1 MRGGRRVS
9 VRESW
14 SAFGRWLKGC
24 RAGPRPAMM
33 RVLYDAA
40 CTAGAAAIAY
50 EHDTVFLGRRLAAVF
65 LCAGLVPLLHWAFGL
80 YTRIELG
87 AVGRKALRVSAAI
100 ALTAIAVIVLY
111 RSSTPAVLLWA
122 TLVAGPL
129 VLPRVLLNAN
139 VRPARTSFLATAVQ
153 SRGPVLLVGGAGYI
167 GTHVVGDL
175 LAANYRVRVLDRLIH
190 GREPLQEFLGD
201 RRFELIEG
209 DVTDI
214 VKLVEGMKDA
224 SAVVHLAGLVGDPA
238 CAVDEA
244 FTRHANVIAT
254 RMVKEVALSVGVGR
268 FVFAS
273 SCSVYGAT
281 DRTVCEDDALNPVS
295 LYARTK
301 IDSEREL
308 LDAPRDGFHP
318 TILRFA
324 TVFGHSRR
332 PRFDLVAN
340 LFTAQ
345 AMTDGLVTVTGER
358 QWRPFVHVQ
367 DLSRAILLA
376 LRADPRVTSRRIF
389 NVGDDRMNMTIGQ
402 LADLVGDVVARERP
416 VRIVR
421 TPDAAD
427 ARNYAVRFDRI
438 RSVLGFEASVSMRE
452 GVEEIVHEFKR
463 GTYGDYRSPCYS
475 NLEMTKQALSAF
487 LDPVQSARLYAPVA
501 EAHRLRWLASGRAMG
516 VAGGRNVA
524 LKVPSSLSG
533 GGRESAPVLA
543 GAEPS
548 PLPQA
553 S

>member
-1 MRGGRRVS
+1 MV
-9 VRESW
+9 
-14 SAFGRWLKGC
+14 
-24 RAGPRPAMM
+24 
-33 RVLYDAA
+33 RVLYDGSW
-40 CTAGAAAIAY
+40 TAGAAALAY
-50 EHDTVFLGRRLAAVF
+50 EHDTMFLGRRFAAVF

-80 YTRIELG
+80 YTRIEIG
-87 AVGRKALRVSAAI
+87 AGGRKAARVSAAI
-100 ALTAIAVIVLY
+100 VLSAITVIVLS

-122 TLVAGPL
+122 TLVVGPL
-129 VLPRVLLNAN
+129 VLPRVLLNAG
-139 VRPARTSFLATAVQ
+139 VRPARPNFLATAVR

-167 GTHVVGDL
+167 GTHVVADL

-190 GREPLQEFLGD
+190 GRKPLEDFRAD

-214 VKLVEGMKDA
+214 VKLVEAMKDS

-254 RMVKEVALSVGVGR
+254 RMVKEVALSVGVSR

-281 DRTVCEDDALNPVS
+281 DRTVCEDDALNPMS

-308 LDAPRDGFHP
+308 LASPRDVFHP
-318 TILRFA
+318 VILRFA

-340 LFTAQ
+340 LFAAQ
-345 AMTDGLVTVTGER
+345 AMTDGVVTVTGER
-358 QWRPFVHVQ
+358 QWRPFIHVQ
-367 DLSRAILLA
+367 DLSRAIVLA
-376 LRADPRVTSRRIF
+376 LRADPHVTGGRIF

-402 LADLVGDVVARERP
+402 LAELVGDVVARERP

-421 TPDAAD
+421 TPDVAD
-427 ARNYAVRFDRI
+427 PRNYAVRFDRF
-438 RSVLGFEASVSMRE
+438 RSLLGFQAAVSMRA
-452 GVEEIVHEFKR
+452 GIEEIVRELKR

-487 LDPVQSARLYAPVA
+487 LDPVQSARLYAPMA
-501 EAHRLRWLASGRAMG
+501 EARQLLRRVATGRAAG
-516 VAGGRNVA
+516 AGGPRNVA
-524 LKVPSSLSG
+524 
-533 GGRESAPVLA
+533 VLA
-543 GAEPS
+543 PTTEVS

>member
-1 MRGGRRVS
+1 MG
-9 VRESW
+9 
-14 SAFGRWLKGC
+14 
-24 RAGPRPAMM
+24 
-33 RVLYDAA
+33 VLYDGSW
-40 CTAGAAAIAY
+40 TAGAAAIAY
-50 EHDTVFLGRRLAAVF
+50 EHDTFFLGRRLGAVF
-65 LCAGLVPLLHWAFGL
+65 VCAVLVPLLHWAFGL
-80 YTRIELG
+80 YTRIEIG
-87 AVGRKALRVSAAI
+87 AGVTKAARVSAAI
-100 ALTAIAVIVLY
+100 LLTALTVIVLS
-111 RSSTPAVLLWA
+111 RSSTSAVVLWS
-122 TLVAGPL
+122 TLVVGPL
-129 VLPRVLLNAN
+129 VLPRILLNAN
-139 VRPARTSFLATAVQ
+139 VRPARASFLATAVQ
-153 SRGPVLLVGGAGYI
+153 SRGPILLVGGAGYI
-167 GTHVVGDL
+167 GTHVVADL

-190 GREPLQEFLGD
+190 GKRPIQEFLAN

-254 RMVKEVALSVGVGR
+254 RMAKEVALSVGVSR

-281 DRTVCEDDALNPVS
+281 DRTVCEDDPLNPVS

-308 LDAPRDGFHP
+308 LASPRDGLRP
-318 TILRFA
+318 MILRFA

-345 AMTDGLVTVTGER
+345 AMTDGIVTVTGER
-358 QWRPFVHVQ
+358 QWRPFIHVQ
-367 DLSRAILLA
+367 DLSRAIVLA
-376 LRADPRVTSRRIF
+376 LRADPRVTGGRIF

-402 LADLVGDVVARERP
+402 LADLVGDVVAKERS

-421 TPDAAD
+421 IPDVAD
-427 ARNYAVRFDRI
+427 PRNYAVSFDLV
-438 RSVLGFEASVSMRE
+438 RSVLGFEASVSMRA
-452 GVEEIVHEFKR
+452 GVEEIVREFKR

-487 LDPVQSARLYAPVA
+487 LDPVQSARLYAPMA
-501 EAHRLRWLASGRAMG
+501 EALALRRRAPDRLASRNT
-516 VAGGRNVA
+516 VKNVA
-524 LKVPSSLSG
+524 LLHP
-533 GGRESAPVLA
+533 GGRPPRDAPPSAAPSGAAA
-543 GAEPS
+543 GAPS
-548 PLPQA
+548 VPQTH
-553 S
+553 

>member
-1 MRGGRRVS
+1 
-9 VRESW
+9 
-14 SAFGRWLKGC
+14 
-24 RAGPRPAMM
+24 MM
-33 RVLYDAA
+33 RVLYDGSW
-40 CTAGAAAIAY
+40 TAGAAAIAY
-50 EHDTVFLGRRLAAVF
+50 EHDILFLGRRFGAVF
-65 LCAGLVPLLHWAFGL
+65 FCAGLVPLLHWAFGL
-80 YTRIELG
+80 YTRIEIG
-87 AVGRKALRVSAAI
+87 ASGTKAVRVASAI
-100 ALTAIAVIVLY
+100 ALTALTVIVLS
-111 RSSTPAVLLWA
+111 RSSTSAVLLWSS
-122 TLVAGPL
+122 LVVGPL
-129 VLPRVLLNAN
+129 VLPRILLNAN

-153 SRGPVLLVGGAGYI
+153 SRGPILLVGGAGYI
-167 GTHVVGDL
+167 GTHVVADL

-190 GREPLQEFLGD
+190 GRTPIQEFLPN

-214 VKLVEGMKDA
+214 LKLVEGMKDA

-254 RMVKEVALSVGVGR
+254 RMVKEVALSVGVSR

-281 DRTVCEDDALNPVS
+281 DRTVCEDDPLNPVS

-308 LDAPRDGFHP
+308 LASPRDNFHP
-318 TILRFA
+318 MILRFA

-345 AMTDGLVTVTGER
+345 AMADGIVTVTGER
-358 QWRPFVHVQ
+358 QWRPFIHVH
-367 DLSRAILLA
+367 DLSRAIVLA
-376 LRADPRVTSRRIF
+376 LRADPRVTGGRIF

-402 LADLVGDVVARERP
+402 LAELVGDVVARERP

-421 TPDAAD
+421 VPDVAD
-427 ARNYAVRFDRI
+427 SRNYAVSFERFH
-438 RSVLGFEASVSMRE
+438 SVLGFEASVSMRD

-487 LDPVQSARLYAPVA
+487 LDPVQSARLYAPMA
-501 EAHRLRWLASGRAMG
+501 EAHLQRRIASGRATG
-516 VAGGRNVA
+516 VAGPRNVA
-524 LKVPSSLSG
+524 VRVPSSLSG
-533 GGRESAPVLA
+533 NGREKAPLSASA
-543 GAEPS
+543 AEVP